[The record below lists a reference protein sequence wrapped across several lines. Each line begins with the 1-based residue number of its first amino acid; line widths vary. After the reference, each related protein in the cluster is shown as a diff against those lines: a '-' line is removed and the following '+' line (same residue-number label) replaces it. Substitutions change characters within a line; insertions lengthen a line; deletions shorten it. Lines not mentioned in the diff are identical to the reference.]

1 MFLTADELVALTGLR
16 RPSAQIRWLRARHIR
31 HYVNAV
37 GHPVIVRAWLVG
49 EQTETVP
56 IPQRPNLRAVARG
69 A

>member
-1 MFLTADELVALTGLR
+1 MFLTADELVTLTGLR
-16 RPSAQIRWLRARHIR
+16 RPSAQIRWLRARRIR

-49 EQTETVP
+49 EQTEIVP